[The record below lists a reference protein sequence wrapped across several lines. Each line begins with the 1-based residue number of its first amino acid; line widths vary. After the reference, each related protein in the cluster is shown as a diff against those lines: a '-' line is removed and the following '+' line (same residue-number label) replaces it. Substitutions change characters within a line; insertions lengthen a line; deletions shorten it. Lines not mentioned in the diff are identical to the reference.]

1 MRRSPWSLGALRF
14 DDTKLVFSSR
24 TTPEL
29 IRAAVVFRAAGIP
42 FVVRNSKRLVKLSY
56 KVLGSRLTEAVL
68 RATFFGH
75 FCGGTDLK
83 SVTPTVHKLEALG
96 IGSILDYAAEKDVD
110 SESAAKT
117 PTPVASDAELTKE
130 VRSQGVISARTFSY
144 EGEESCEENK
154 EIFKRCIDH
163 VAASSPNAF
172 AAIKVTALGRPE
184 LLRRISDVLI
194 HTKRVFIAASTGAAG
209 GGKRPD
215 TGRLGTYRS
224 LALTREQLVRCLAS
238 MKIAGAEGLVGEVWS
253 QLDTSGDGRIS
264 FEEWMTF
271 MQPSNPWA
279 RHVFVEGDSAAKPLA
294 ASEVGE
300 LEGMVQR
307 LEEIAGYAATKKV
320 RLMIDAEQTYFQDAI
335 DLMVKGLQRRY
346 NTSFPSI
353 YNTYQCYLRNAL
365 SRVESDMRLA
375 RQQGWIFAAKIVR
388 GAYMVQERELAEQQ
402 KVSSPIWP
410 TIDETHA
417 SYESVASAILANIDH
432 VAVMFATHNEDTVK
446 KIVDTVEGQKL
457 DSRRVAFGQLL
468 GMCDHVSL
476 TLGKAGFLVYKYV
489 PYGPIREVVPYLIR
503 RAEENSTILGS
514 PGVLRERQMIFR
526 ELRQR
531 LLGRKT

>member
-1 MRRSPWSLGALRF
+1 MRRSAWSLGALRF

-29 IRAAVVFRAAGIP
+29 VRAAVVFRVAGIP

-56 KVLGSRLTEAVL
+56 SVLGSRVTEAVL

-75 FCGGTDLK
+75 FCGGTDLD
-83 SVTPTVHKLEALG
+83 SVTPTVHKLERLG

-110 SESAAKT
+110 AEGPAKASSEPLS
-117 PTPVASDAELTKE
+117 KE

-144 EGEESCEENK
+144 EGEESCDENK
-154 EIFKRCIDH
+154 QIFKRCIDH
-163 VAASSPNAF
+163 VAAASPNAF

-184 LLRRISDVLI
+184 LLRRISDVLV
-194 HTKRVFIAASTGAAG
+194 HTKRVFLSASTGAAAG
-209 GGKRPD
+209 EKRPE

-224 LALTREQLVRCLAS
+224 LALTREQLVRCLAG
-238 MKIAGAEGLVGEVWS
+238 MKIAGAEQLVGDVWS
-253 QLDTSGDGRIS
+253 KLDVSGDDRVS

-279 RHVFVEGDSAAKPLA
+279 RHIFVEGDSSAKPLA
-294 ASEVGE
+294 ASEVAE
-300 LEGMVQR
+300 LEGMVGR
-307 LEEIAGYAATKKV
+307 LEEIAAYAATKKV

-388 GAYMVQERELAEQQ
+388 GAYMVQERELAAQQ
-402 KVSSPIWP
+402 KLSSPIWP
-410 TIDETHA
+410 TIAETHA
-417 SYESVASAILANIDH
+417 SYDSVASATLANIDH
-432 VAVMFATHNEDTVK
+432 VAVMFATHNEETVK
-446 KIVDTVEGQKL
+446 KIVDVMETQKL

-476 TLGKAGFLVYKYV
+476 SLGKAGFLVYKYV